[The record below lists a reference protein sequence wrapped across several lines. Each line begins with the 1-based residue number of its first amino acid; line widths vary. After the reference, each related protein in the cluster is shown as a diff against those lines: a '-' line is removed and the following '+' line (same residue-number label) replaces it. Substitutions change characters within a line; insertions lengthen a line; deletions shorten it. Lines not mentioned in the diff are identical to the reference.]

1 VTVRLGER
9 GVQTIVL
16 DIEGTT
22 TPIAFVHDVL
32 FPFARTHLREHLRN
46 PLNTDSLR
54 EPIGR
59 LREEW
64 SADLARGEQPPG
76 PPDLVSEGGAVAVS
90 AYVEWLMDRDRKSPG
105 LKMLQGHIWEQ
116 GYRAGVLKGEV
127 FSDVPRV
134 LPRWRE
140 GRLDIA
146 IYSSGSELAQRLIFG
161 NTPYGDLTPFIS
173 RFFDTAVGPKIAA
186 ESYRRIAADLVR
198 TPDRIL
204 FVSDVTA
211 ELDAARSAGCQV
223 LLCVRP
229 GNRPQPD
236 HLYTAISS
244 LEEILP

>member
-1 VTVRLGER
+1 VSVRLGESA
-9 GVQTIVL
+9 VQAIVL

-22 TPIAFVHDVL
+22 TPIAFVFDVL
-32 FPFARTHLREHLRN
+32 FPFARAHLREHLQN
-46 PLNTDSLR
+46 PLNADQLR
-54 EPIGR
+54 EPIRR

-64 SADLARGEQPPG
+64 SDDVARGEQPPG
-76 PPDLVSEGGAVAVS
+76 SPDLGSQTGPIAVS
-90 AYVEWLMDRDRKSPG
+90 GYVEWLMDRDRKSPG

-127 FSDVPRV
+127 FFDVPPALR
-134 LPRWRE
+134 RWRE
-140 GRLDIA
+140 AGLDVA

-161 NTPYGDLTPFIS
+161 NTAHGDLTPFIS
-173 RFFDTAVGPKIAA
+173 RFFDTAVGPKIAT
-186 ESYRRIAADLVR
+186 ESYRRIAADLER

-211 ELDAARSAGCQV
+211 ELGAARSAGYQV

-236 HLYTAISS
+236 HSYAEISTFD
-244 LEEILP
+244 EIVS